1 MDLWD
6 TLVESFNEALAD
18 LVNALPTIIGA
29 LIILLIGWIIG
40 RLVGGIVTRLLVG
53 ANADRLFTRYAG
65 SIYGPEPGAK
75 TPSQYIGLLARW
87 LIYLVFFLAAANFL
101 GWSQVSILLNDF
113 LAWLPNLIVAVI
125 IVLAAPVLGRLLRT
139 AIEASGEGMGLS
151 NTALLG
157 RVAEFAVVAFGVIVA
172 LYQVGIASDLVNILF
187 IGVVGAMALAL
198 GLAFGLGARDV
209 AAEISRN
216 WYERSGAMAARIQD
230 TGQAAPGGGA
240 SGSGSAG
247 GGGAGAQDQP
257 GGSQGA

>member
-6 TLVESFNEALAD
+6 TLVQSFNDALSD
-18 LVNALPTIIGA
+18 LVAALPTILGA
-29 LIILLIGWIIG
+29 LIILLIGWIVG
-40 RLVGGIVTRLLVG
+40 RFVGGIVTRLLAT
-53 ANADRLFTRYAG
+53 ANADHLFARYAG
-65 SIYGPEPGAK
+65 SIYGEEPGATK
-75 TPSQYIGLLARW
+75 PSQYLGILARW

-101 GWSQVSILLNDF
+101 GWSQVSILINEF

-187 IGVVGAMALAL
+187 IGVVGAMALAF

-209 AAEISRN
+209 AAEMSRN
-216 WYERSGAMAARIQD
+216 WYARSAEVASKIQVATADDSSGGAASS
-230 TGQAAPGGGA
+230 TSPPSGGA
-240 SGSGSAG
+240 SAQ
-247 GGGAGAQDQP
+247 GGGAGA
-257 GGSQGA
+257 

>member
-29 LIILLIGWIIG
+29 LVILLIGWIVG
-40 RLVGGIVTRLLVG
+40 RLAGGIITRLLAT
-53 ANADRLFTRYAG
+53 ANADHLFARYAG
-65 SIYGPEPGAK
+65 SIYGEQPGATK
-75 TPSQYIGLLARW
+75 PSQYIGLLARW
-87 LIYLVFFLAAANFL
+87 LIYLVFFLVAANFL
-101 GWSQVSILLNDF
+101 GWSQVSILINDF

-151 NTALLG
+151 NTVLLG
-157 RVAEFAVVAFGVIVA
+157 RLAEFAVVAFGVVVA

-187 IGVVGAMALAL
+187 IGVVGAMALAI

-209 AAEISRN
+209 AADISRN
-216 WYERSGAMAARIQD
+216 WYQRTGEMATRIQESSD
-230 TGQAAPGGGA
+230 VSPSPAPSGGGA
-240 SGSGSAG
+240 TG
-247 GGGAGAQDQP
+247 GPAPSDDGG
-257 GGSQGA
+257 

>member
-1 MDLWD
+1 MCDHCGCGQPTAHDAEHAGRRSIALEEDL
-6 TLVESFNEALAD
+6 LA
-18 LVNALPTIIGA
+18 
-29 LIILLIGWIIG
+29 
-40 RLVGGIVTRLLVG
+40 R

-65 SIYGPEPGAK
+65 SIYGPQPGSK

-101 GWSQVSILLNDF
+101 GWSQVSLLLNDF

-139 AIEASGEGMGLS
+139 AIEAGGAGMGLS

-157 RVAEFAVVAFGVIVA
+157 RLAEFAVVAFGVIVA

-198 GLAFGLGARDV
+198 GLAFGLGGRDV

-216 WYERSGAMAARIQD
+216 WYQRSGTMAARIQE
-230 TGQAAPGGGA
+230 TSGQAQA
-240 SGSGSAG
+240 SPSTGSDPQDRAG
-247 GGGAGAQDQP
+247 GPEAG
-257 GGSQGA
+257 